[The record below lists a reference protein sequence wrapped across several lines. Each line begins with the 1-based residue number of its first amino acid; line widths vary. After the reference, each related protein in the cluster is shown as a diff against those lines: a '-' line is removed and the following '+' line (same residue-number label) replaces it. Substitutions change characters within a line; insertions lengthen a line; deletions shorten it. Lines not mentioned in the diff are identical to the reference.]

1 MLRNRP
7 ECLSPGA
14 NKKLHP
20 HNSGPFKILKKIGPN
35 AYVLD
40 LPPDLGLNA
49 IFNVEDLTLYK
60 GHDHGSPSEEHEIQ
74 LPSSPAPANQVVDLF
89 DDHVVS
95 TRQGGFHKFL
105 IDWKNHPIS
114 DAT

>member
-40 LPPDLGLNA
+40 LPPALGLNTT
-49 IFNVEDLTLYK
+49 FNLEDLTLYK
-60 GHDHGSPSEEHEIQ
+60 GHDHDCPSKEHEIQ
-74 LPSSPAPANQVVDLF
+74 LPPSPPPSSVLVDQIVDVLDNQI
-89 DDHVVS
+89 VS
-95 TRQGGFHKFL
+95 TRQGGF
-105 IDWKNHPIS
+105 
-114 DAT
+114 